1 MDYEIQYNMTIDYV
15 ERTFKENQD
24 ILDIYHVCVPFRV
37 TTCTSMY
44 EDYWR
49 PWDEDKK
56 AVWVRQKPERAM
68 TLHEF
73 PFYTTDMW
81 DYGICPMAT

>member
-44 EDYWR
+44 EDY
-49 PWDEDKK
+49 
-56 AVWVRQKPERAM
+56 
-68 TLHEF
+68 
-73 PFYTTDMW
+73 
-81 DYGICPMAT
+81 

>member
-1 MDYEIQYNMTIDYV
+1 
-15 ERTFKENQD
+15 
-24 ILDIYHVCVPFRV
+24 
-37 TTCTSMY
+37 MY

-81 DYGICPMAT
+81 DYDFQMEFAQAT

>member
-1 MDYEIQYNMTIDYV
+1 
-15 ERTFKENQD
+15 
-24 ILDIYHVCVPFRV
+24 
-37 TTCTSMY
+37 MY

-81 DYGICPMAT
+81 DYDFQMEFAQWLHKNKKATDRRDLDCPPHIHFGRCYYTRV